1 VTRPPLGR
9 LVAVF
14 VALSLGLGGILAR
27 LAFLQVKDARAY
39 EVAAFRQRVHTITL
53 PAIRGS
59 LLDRHGQEL
68 ALSLPAKDVYAD
80 PRYVKNVDRTAHQVA
95 RALHI
100 RVRVVLHALREKT
113 SFVYLARQVD
123 AGVAAGLE
131 DQQLPGIGFL
141 DDAKRYYPSGPLAA
155 QTLGFV
161 GVDGTGLAGLELEY
175 QRQLAGRPGKRT
187 VEVDPSGH
195 IIPQGV
201 NRDAP
206 PVPGDDVETTLD
218 REIQY
223 RVQLALAAA
232 VKENQA
238 KGGTA
243 IVLDP
248 RTGDILALASYP
260 WFDPARFAT
269 TPPARLRNTA
279 IVDAYEPGSVNKVIT
294 ASAAIQDHLMPLDR
308 TLTVPDH
315 WQVGDHVFH
324 DAHTHPPEAMTL
336 ADIIAESSNV
346 GTIRVAG
353 MLGPT
358 RIDQY
363 LERFGLGQYTGIDF
377 PGEAPGIVPLLAD
390 WHDTSMGTIPVGQGL
405 AVTPLQMAAVYSAVA
420 NDGVWVQP
428 RLVRGFTD
436 PNGAF
441 HPAPDSPSRR
451 VVSAR
456 TARVVRKILAYAVDA
471 GTGVNAQIPGY
482 WVAGKTGTAL
492 VPKTNGPGYSN
503 QYIASFIG
511 MVPAAD
517 PQLVVAAIID
527 KPVTV
532 YGAVAAA
539 PLFQQIAH
547 YALSRLRIAPAPRLP
562 LPPHALADQGG

>member
-1 VTRPPLGR
+1 MKRPPLGR

-14 VALSLGLGGILAR
+14 VTLSLGLGGILAR

-39 EVAAFRQRVHTITL
+39 EVAALRQRVHTIAL
-53 PAIRGS
+53 PASRGS
-59 LLDRHGQEL
+59 LLDRHGEEL
-68 ALSLPAKDVYAD
+68 ALSLPAKDIYAD
-80 PRYVKNVDRTAHQVA
+80 PRYVKDVDGTARDVSG
-95 RALHI
+95 ALHI
-100 RVRVVLHALREKT
+100 PLRAVLRALREKS

-123 AGVAAGLE
+123 ADVAANLE
-131 DQQLPGIGFL
+131 EEQLPGIGFL
-141 DDAKRYYPSGPLAA
+141 DDAKRYYPSGPLAP

-161 GVDGTGLAGLELEY
+161 GIDGTGLAGLELEY

-201 NRDAP
+201 NRDVP
-206 PVPGDDVETTLD
+206 PVPGQDVVSTLD

-223 RVQLALAAA
+223 RVQQALAAA
-232 VKENQA
+232 VKQNHA
-238 KGGTA
+238 KGGTV
-243 IVLDP
+243 IVMDP
-248 RTGDILALASYP
+248 HTGDILALASYP
-260 WFDPARFAT
+260 WFDPAHFAT
-269 TPPARLRNTA
+269 TPPARLRNPA
-279 IVDAYEPGSVNKVIT
+279 IVDVYEPGSVNKVIT
-294 ASAAIQDHLMPLDR
+294 ASAAIQDRVIPLDR

-315 WQVGDHVFH
+315 WPVGDHVFH
-324 DAHTHPPEAMTL
+324 DAHTHPAEAMTL

-358 RIDQY
+358 RIAQF
-363 LERFGLGQYTGIDF
+363 LARFGLGQYTGIDF
-377 PGEAPGIVPLLAD
+377 PGESAGIVPLLAD
-390 WHDTSMGTIPVGQGL
+390 WTSTSMGTIPVGQGL
-405 AVTPLQMAAVYSAVA
+405 AVTPLQMVAAYAAVA

-436 PNGAF
+436 GDGTF
-441 HPAPDSPSRR
+441 HRAPGSPTRR

-456 TARVVRKILAYAVDA
+456 TARLVRQILAFAVDA

-503 QYIASFIG
+503 RYIASFIG

-517 PQLVVAAIID
+517 PRLVVAAIID
-527 KPVTV
+527 RPVTV

-539 PLFQQIAH
+539 PLFQEVAH
-547 YALSRLRIAPAPRLP
+547 YALARLRISPAPRLP
-562 LPPHALADQGG
+562 LPPHVLASQAA

>member
-1 VTRPPLGR
+1 MTRPPLGR

-14 VALSLGLGGILAR
+14 VTLSLGLGGILAR

-39 EVAAFRQRVHTITL
+39 EVRAFRQRVHTITL
-53 PAIRGS
+53 PPVRGS
-59 LLDRHGQEL
+59 LLDRHGKEL

-80 PRYVKNVDRTAHQVA
+80 PRYVKNVDRTARRVA
-95 RALHI
+95 RGLHI
-100 RVRVVLHALREKT
+100 PLRTVLHALREKT

-123 AGVAAGLE
+123 ADVAGKLE
-131 DQQLPGIGFL
+131 AQELPGIGFL
-141 DDAKRYYPSGPLAA
+141 DDAKRYYPSGPLAS

-161 GVDGTGLAGLELEY
+161 GVDGTGLAGLELQY
-175 QRQLAGRPGKRT
+175 QSQLAGRPGKRT

-201 NRDAP
+201 NRDVP
-206 PVPGDDVETTLD
+206 PVPGDDVVTTID

-232 VKENQA
+232 VKQNQA
-238 KGGTA
+238 KGGTV
-243 IVLDP
+243 IVMDP

-260 WFDPARFAT
+260 WFDPAHFAT
-269 TPPARLRNTA
+269 TPSARIRNSA

-294 ASAAIQDHLMPLDR
+294 ASAAIQDHVIPLTQ

-324 DAHTHPPEAMTL
+324 DAHTHPAEAMTL
-336 ADIIAESSNV
+336 ADVIAESSNV
-346 GTIRVAG
+346 GTIRIAG

-363 LERFGLGQYTGIDF
+363 LARYGLGQYTGIDF
-377 PGEAPGIVPLLAD
+377 PGESAGILPLLAD

-405 AVTPLQMAAVYSAVA
+405 AVTPLQMAAVYAAVA
-420 NDGVWVQP
+420 NGGVWTQP
-428 RLVRGFTD
+428 RLVRGFVD
-436 PNGAF
+436 PGGSF
-441 HPAPDSPSRR
+441 HPAPAPQTRR
-451 VVSAR
+451 VVSAH
-456 TARVVRKILAYAVDA
+456 TARIVRQILAFAVDA

-492 VPKTNGPGYSN
+492 VPKVNGLGYSN
-503 QYIASFIG
+503 RYIASFIG
-511 MVPAAD
+511 MVPASR

-527 KPVTV
+527 QPVTV

-539 PLFQQIAH
+539 PLFQEIAR
-547 YALSRLRIAPAPRLP
+547 YALARMRISPAPRLP
-562 LPPHALADQGG
+562 LPPHALSYQAG